1 VVSEVALALVLIV
14 AAGLMVRSFSQLER
28 VNPGFKYDQ
37 LLTAHIAV
45 PYDKYPDLVTTTD
58 LYDRIHQRLERLP
71 GVNAASAASAVP
83 FSKQTSTSQAP
94 VTAENA
100 SPADPNLPH
109 ANWIRVHPAYL
120 RTMQIPLRRGED
132 FASIISGNSQDIAII
147 SESAARRLWDGE
159 NPIGKRLKYG
169 AADSRSPWRTVIGV
183 AEDVRSVSLDR
194 ENGLDIYVPY
204 SQMIAG
210 AMTFVLRTDVEPQ
223 SLSAAVLR
231 EIWQEDP
238 EQAVFRI
245 ATMDRMMAGSLW
257 PQRVAAQLLIFFAA
271 AALILA
277 AIGIHGV
284 MTYFVSQR
292 RAEFGIRLTL
302 GASPLQLI
310 RLVLMEALRLV
321 FLGCAAGLV
330 IALGSVQLLAAL
342 LYGVRPT
349 DMWTF
354 AAALLVL
361 PVVAISTTCISAWS
375 ATRTDPLKT
384 LRSGQ

>member
-1 VVSEVALALVLIV
+1 
-14 AAGLMVRSFSQLER
+14 
-28 VNPGFKYDQ
+28 
-37 LLTAHIAV
+37 
-45 PYDKYPDLVTTTD
+45 
-58 LYDRIHQRLERLP
+58 
-71 GVNAASAASAVP
+71 
-83 FSKQTSTSQAP
+83 
-94 VTAENA
+94 
-100 SPADPNLPH
+100 
-109 ANWIRVHPAYL
+109 
-120 RTMQIPLRRGED
+120 MQIRLRLGED
-132 FASIISGNSQDIAII
+132 FASLISADSPYIAIV
-147 SESAARRLWDGE
+147 SESAARRLWGDDE

-169 AADSRSPWRTVIGV
+169 AADSRSSWRTVIAV
-183 AEDVRSVSLDR
+183 AEDVRSISLDR

-210 AMTFVLRTDVEPQ
+210 AMTFVLRTEVEPH

-231 EIWQEDP
+231 EIWQEDS

-245 ATMDRMMAGSLW
+245 TTMDRMMAGSLW
-257 PQRVAAQLLIFFAA
+257 PRRVAAQLLIFFAG

-302 GASPLQLI
+302 GASPVQVI

-321 FLGCAAGLV
+321 LLGCAVGLV
-330 IALGSVQLLAAL
+330 IALACVQFLTAL
-342 LYGVRPT
+342 LYGVRPI
-349 DMWTF
+349 DVWTF
-354 AAALLVL
+354 LAALLLL
-361 PVVAISTTCISAWS
+361 PVVAVSTTCFSAWS